1 MSYQTEG
8 ERRIGISFNPG
19 GNKNIA
25 EIKGRAAE
33 LMDIVN
39 RLQGMNQ
46 DLGDLKKTAMTELEG
61 AAMWCVK
68 AASRASEDR

>member
-1 MSYQTEG
+1 
-8 ERRIGISFNPG
+8 
-19 GNKNIA
+19 
-25 EIKGRAAE
+25 
-33 LMDIVN
+33 MDIVN

-68 AASRASEDR
+68 AASRADDR

>member
-1 MSYQTEG
+1 MSNQTDG

-33 LMDIVN
+33 LMDMVS
-39 RLQGMNQ
+39 RLQGMNY
-46 DLGDLKKTAMTELEG
+46 DLNDLKKTAMTELEG

-68 AASRASEDR
+68 AASRADDR